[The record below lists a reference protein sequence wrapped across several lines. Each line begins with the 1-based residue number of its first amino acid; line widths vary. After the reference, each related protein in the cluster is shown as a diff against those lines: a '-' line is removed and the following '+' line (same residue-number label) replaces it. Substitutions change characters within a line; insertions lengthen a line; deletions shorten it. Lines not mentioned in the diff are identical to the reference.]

1 MNIAIIPARGGSRR
15 IPGKNYRLFHG
26 KPILAYSIE
35 TAKASKLFEQI
46 IVSTDDQHIVAVA
59 KAYGAKVHMRP
70 ARFCEDQIGTQEVTR
85 AVLNWWCVCHPK
97 RIPEFVCCIY
107 ATAPMMLVKDLE
119 NGLRGFDVE
128 WVNYTYP
135 KDSDGKDA
143 GQWYW
148 GRSTAFQDGVPLE
161 GNSKFLLLPDNR
173 VCDINTE
180 EDFQRAEAMYAALHE
195 EIQQQ

>member
-1 MNIAIIPARGGSRR
+1 MNLAIIPARGGSRR

-35 TAKASKLFEQI
+35 TAKASKLFGEI

-70 ARFCEDQIGTQEVTR
+70 ARFCEDQIGTQEVAR
-85 AVLNWWCVCHPK
+85 VVLNWWNICHPK
-97 RIPEFVCCIY
+97 RQPNRACCIY
-107 ATAPMMLVKDLE
+107 PTAPLMWVHDLHSGYNVLSDE
-119 NGLRGFDVE
+119 E
-128 WVNYTYP
+128 EKCAYTYSGGMEP
-135 KDSDGKDA
+135 LRDA

-148 GRSTAFQDGVPLE
+148 GSAKAFLDRVPLE
-161 GNSKFLLLPDNR
+161 GNSAMYVLPDAR

-180 EDFQRAEAMYAALHE
+180 DDWRRAENLYEALHASA
-195 EIQQQ
+195 